1 MSVATAVVNS
11 VAEFYHRE
19 VLPALIEKLDLAF
32 PEFHWRRTDNGWV
45 ADNQHNYVRAG
56 GRPHELVAC
65 TDADGFSVGGRPE
78 MTWLAYVNGG
88 RTPRGAEYL
97 AAVRH
102 LAELA
107 NVDTSPLARLERAA
121 SLNGRHAEQHRK
133 LIDGFYR
140 IAKALLDEDP
150 AAEGARHY
158 LSRLTGLDANALR
171 QLPLGYYSHA
181 EDMQSRLLAAGFQ
194 QEEIDDSELLVHG
207 QLSHCII
214 GPARYP
220 QGPITTFFALELTE
234 DSNLGRR
241 YLNLGGGS
249 RPVVFGLDVALTQE
263 AGGSNELIIVQGL
276 VEAVSLH
283 RHGNRNVAAIA
294 GGASL
299 MTVKRWEGLARHGVH
314 RVTLAVDREVDVL
327 ESLHVAAEALV
338 RSNQSPTAYVLE
350 PGLLGDCD
358 TWHAWFLRADR
369 SAQRNVIS
377 RREHLFH
384 LHARVLLD
392 RHRGPEGWTDT
403 SQRAALIE
411 ALEFDASAAESQL
424 AQLDEHFWPVLIRE
438 LPLAS
443 RLASLRRKA
452 PRVVHQPAPSVDL
465 LHYEDSAVSEARVQP
480 APVEPTK
487 VPPRP
492 IHTPPVAAPA
502 IDELAQHEAWLASRY
517 NQPFLGLSQRTLPSL
532 DRYLNGLKGLTLLA
546 GGPQVDKLS
555 LAIQLGIDAI
565 TQHEDAVF
573 CCFTFDQPKQHVM
586 TRVLCRLA
594 GLDWHTVV
602 RSGGLQ
608 NGYAVSYRDRL
619 AVARERLSQL
629 RSRFVIVD
637 RDECPTATAEEL
649 AQHVD
654 AAERTAGARRSI
666 VVVDDLASMSL
677 NHDTNSNPHWN
688 ASNDGWS
695 VDQLR
700 RLRDSGDDRT
710 VIALCD
716 AETVSTS
723 NSEPTSLITNH
734 RGRYAAD
741 AALLLRP
748 FNSVETRAYFSRLL
762 FPSVVENRW
771 LTKLQ
776 EQGVELNKLL
786 VLKGDD
792 NRQLREI
799 ELAHFHRRFSFTEEI
814 PTWTIER

>member
-11 VAEFYHRE
+11 VTEFYHRE
-19 VLPALIEKLDLAF
+19 VLPALIEKLDFAF
-32 PEFHWRRTDNGWV
+32 PEFHWRRTDGGWV

-56 GRPHELVAC
+56 GRPHELVTC
-65 TDADGFSVGGRPE
+65 TDADGFSIGGRPE

-88 RTPRGAEYL
+88 RTPRGTEYL

-107 NVDTSPLARLERAA
+107 GVDTSPLARLERTAA
-121 SLNGRHAEQHRK
+121 KNGQHADLHRK
-133 LIDGFYR
+133 LLDGFYR
-140 IAKALLDEDP
+140 IAKNLLDDDP
-150 AAEGARHY
+150 VAEGARAY
-158 LSRLTGLDANALR
+158 LSRLTGLDAQSLR
-171 QLPLGYYSHA
+171 QLPLGYYTHA
-181 EDMQSRLLAAGFQ
+181 EDMQARLLAAGFE
-194 QEEIDDSELLVHG
+194 QEEIDESELLVHG

-234 DSNLGRR
+234 DSHLGRR

-249 RPVVFGLDVALTQE
+249 RPVVFGLDVALTRE

-299 MTVKRWEGLARHGVH
+299 MTVKRWEGLARHGVQ
-314 RVTLAVDREVDVL
+314 RVTLAVDREVDVQ

-338 RSNQSPTAYVLE
+338 RSTQSPMAYVLE

-358 TWHAWFLRADR
+358 TWHAWLLRAER
-369 SAQRNVIS
+369 TAKHNLLS

-392 RHRGPEGWTDT
+392 RHRGPEGWTDAT
-403 SQRAALIE
+403 QRSALIE
-411 ALEFDASAAESQL
+411 ALEFDASAAEGQL
-424 AQLDEHFWPVLIRE
+424 VALDEHFWPVLIRE

-452 PRVVHQPAPSVDL
+452 PRPVHTPAIDL
-465 LHYEDSAVSEARVQP
+465 LNYEDSAVSEALQP
-480 APVEPTK
+480 APVEPVK
-487 VPPRP
+487 AAPRP
-492 IHTPPVAAPA
+492 IPTPVVTAPA
-502 IDELAQHEAWLASRY
+502 IDGLAQHEAWLASRY
-517 NQPFLGLSQRTLPSL
+517 NQPFLGLAQRTLPSL

-555 LAIQLGIDAI
+555 LAVQLGIDAI
-565 TQHEDAVF
+565 IQHEDAVF

-594 GLDWHTVV
+594 GLDWHTVA

-608 NGYAVSYRDRL
+608 NGYATNYRDRL
-619 AVARERLSQL
+619 AAARERLTQL
-629 RSRFVIVD
+629 GSRFVIID
-637 RDECPTATAEEL
+637 RDECPTTTAEAL
-649 AQHVD
+649 AQHVE
-654 AAERTAGARRSI
+654 AAERTSGARRSI
-666 VVVDDLASMSL
+666 VVVDDLSCMALNRDSL
-677 NHDTNSNPHWN
+677 DHPHWN
-688 ASNDGWS
+688 STSDDWA

-710 VIALCD
+710 VLGLCD
-716 AETVSTS
+716 AETVSTTTS
-723 NSEPTSLITNH
+723 DPTSWISSN

-748 FNSVETRAYFSRLL
+748 FNSVEIRAYFSRLL

-771 LTKLQ
+771 LSKLQ
-776 EQGVELNKLL
+776 DQGVELNKLQ

-792 NRQLREI
+792 HRQQREI
-799 ELAHFHRRFSFTEEI
+799 ELAHFHRRFSFTEDI
-814 PTWTIER
+814 PTWSIER